1 MLLIGTKLL
10 MTLPPKRDD
19 LMTIDYRTVK
29 VFSTRDE
36 NEGFEPRLE
45 AVFSTHQDA
54 VAYIECWSTLY
65 DDVNFWIG

>member
-1 MLLIGTKLL
+1 
-10 MTLPPKRDD
+10 
-19 LMTIDYRTVK
+19 MTIDYRTVK